1 MTLVLS
7 RTLLAGISL
16 ALLSLPLLIALL
28 SILAKDKKTLTFIN
42 AVGGVVLAGTGLILA
57 GWVFGTG
64 PLAGLR
70 GFIYI
75 DALSAFIISIIAVV
89 GLTSAL
95 YSIAYTG
102 RELAQGEISPRRLH
116 WYYFWFNIFI
126 FTMLAVVMAGNLGIM
141 WVAIEGTTLAS
152 ALLVGFYEKKTSLE
166 AAWKYIIIC
175 TVGIIFAL
183 FGTILLHYAAVS
195 VTGEGGSLDW
205 PSLVAQAGRLNP
217 KLLKLAFIFA
227 LVGYGTKVGLAPMHT
242 WLPDAHSQA
251 PSPVSAMLSG
261 VLLNCALYGILRFHL
276 IVSKSLGAF
285 SFNLLLIF
293 GLISIA
299 VALPFIMVQH
309 DLKRLFAYSSIE
321 HMGIIAAA
329 IGLGSPLALY
339 GAFLHML
346 NHALTKSFLFFAAGN
361 VTQHYRTKKIG
372 KIKGAISAM
381 PVSGT
386 ALFLG
391 AFAIGGAPPFGIFTS
406 EFTILSAGFAE
417 GRYGAAGLMLVL
429 ITLIFAG
436 IVYTAAKVALGAPPG
451 RIKKALADRWSLAV
465 FAFTFAP
472 MLVMGVY
479 IPPFMDGILR
489 QVVAVMAGGN

>member
-1 MTLVLS
+1 MNAMPLVLL
-7 RTLLAGISL
+7 T
-16 ALLSLPLLIALL
+16 LPLLIALL
-28 SILAKDKKTLTFIN
+28 SILTKNKKTLTFIN
-42 AVGGVVLAGTGLILA
+42 ASGGVLIA
-57 GWVFGTG
+57 W
-64 PLAGLR
+64 AGLSLASGVFR
-70 GFIYI
+70 KGTLAWLGGFIYI
-75 DALSAFIISIIAVV
+75 DALSAFVISIIAVV

-95 YSIAYTG
+95 YSISYTG
-102 RELAQGEISPRRLH
+102 RELKEGGIAPRRLH
-116 WYYFWFNIFI
+116 WYYFWFYIFV
-126 FTMLAVVMAGNLGIM
+126 FTMLTVVMVGNLGIM

-152 ALLVGFYEKKTSLE
+152 ALLVGFYEQKGSLE

-195 VTGEGGSLDW
+195 VTGEGRSLDW
-205 PSLVAQAGRLNP
+205 PSLVAQAGNLNP
-217 KLLKLAFIFA
+217 KLLKLAFVFA

-276 IVSKSLGAF
+276 IVSKSQGVF

-299 VALPFIMVQH
+299 VALPFIIVQH

-321 HMGIIAAA
+321 HMGIIVAA
-329 IGLGSPLALY
+329 IGLGSRLALY

-361 VTQHYRTKKIG
+361 VTQHYHTKKIG
-372 KIKGAISAM
+372 KIKGAMSVM

-417 GRYGAAGLMLVL
+417 GKYGAAGLMLAL

-451 RIKKALADRWSLAV
+451 RIKKTQSDRWSLAV
-465 FAFTFAP
+465 LSLTLVP
-472 MLVMGVY
+472 MTLMGFY
-479 IPPFMDGILR
+479 IPPFVDGILR